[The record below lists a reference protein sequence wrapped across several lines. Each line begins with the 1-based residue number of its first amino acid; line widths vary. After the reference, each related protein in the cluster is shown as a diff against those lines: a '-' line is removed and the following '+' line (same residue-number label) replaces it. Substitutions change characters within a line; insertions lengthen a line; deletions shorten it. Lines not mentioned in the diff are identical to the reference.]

1 MAPSIQFG
9 WSPLQFLRTTR
20 YKYIDAPKAEL
31 YHLAQDSDEQ
41 INLFEDRP
49 EVARQMKAEL
59 DRLVG
64 ETSRGAPV
72 PQAANLDRETVERLA
87 ALGYIGAP
95 VSAKRASGSGPRTLA
110 DPKDKLSVFVSIQ
123 EAGELLMRDQYA
135 RAAEK
140 LEAALR
146 EEPLIPQALLQ
157 LATCY
162 AELGRADEAKAKL
175 DAVLKDN
182 PENVQALISL
192 ATILLR
198 EGRNEDVIALSRRT
212 LAVDERNVQA
222 YVLMGEIYMAGNNHP
237 EALPYLEKAVEIQPK
252 LTRNRLNLAA
262 CLVGVRQFDRAE
274 AMLKEIIREFPKS
287 PRVRYNLGLLY
298 EEQGRLAEAKT
309 AYAGEVAAFPG
320 EFQARFNLGQ
330 VLFKL
335 GDRAGYM
342 ENMREVVKLAPRQAE
357 GYLFLARGL
366 LEEQAPLE
374 EVQTVLEKGLALAG
388 TPALKA
394 FGYFLLA
401 DIYNRKHQPDKMN
414 EALRKA
420 NSFERKKE

>member
-1 MAPSIQFG
+1 
-9 WSPLQFLRTTR
+9 
-20 YKYIDAPKAEL
+20 
-31 YHLAQDSDEQ
+31 
-41 INLFEDRP
+41 
-49 EVARQMKAEL
+49 
-59 DRLVG
+59 
-64 ETSRGAPV
+64 
-72 PQAANLDRETVERLA
+72 
-87 ALGYIGAP
+87 
-95 VSAKRASGSGPRTLA
+95 
-110 DPKDKLSVFVSIQ
+110 
-123 EAGELLMRDQYA
+123 
-135 RAAEK
+135 
-140 LEAALR
+140 
-146 EEPLIPQALLQ
+146 
-157 LATCY
+157 
-162 AELGRADEAKAKL
+162 
-175 DAVLKDN
+175 
-182 PENVQALISL
+182 
-192 ATILLR
+192 
-198 EGRNEDVIALSRRT
+198 
-212 LAVDERNVQA
+212 
-222 YVLMGEIYMAGNNHP
+222 
-237 EALPYLEKAVEIQPK
+237 
-252 LTRNRLNLAA
+252 
-262 CLVGVRQFDRAE
+262 
-274 AMLKEIIREFPKS
+274 MLKEIIREFPKS

-298 EEQGRLAEAKT
+298 EEQGRLTEAKT